1 MVEPFEYKFATIC
14 NLTMYGYLTKVIS
27 HNDQYPSPLNL
38 RSGRFVGQSISYLFM
53 AKTILCPID
62 FSESSLHALKWAVE
76 LSSRYNSHLTILYP
90 YRLLQAPK
98 EDVLQLKKKNE
109 ETAILKFA
117 DIEKDYLKEKSISFD
132 FTPEVGFLTD
142 RIDDHLRKNSI
153 LMMVIGKNMNSA
165 SQENLGDL
173 ITNLKV
179 PVVVVP

>member
-1 MVEPFEYKFATIC
+1 
-14 NLTMYGYLTKVIS
+14 
-27 HNDQYPSPLNL
+27 
-38 RSGRFVGQSISYLFM
+38 M

-76 LSSRYNSHLTILYP
+76 LSARYSCHLTVLYP

-109 ETAILKFA
+109 ESAIQKFESL
-117 DIEKDYLKEKSISFD
+117 EKDYINGKAISFD
-132 FTPEVGFLTD
+132 FTPEVGFLAD
-142 RIDDHLRKNSI
+142 RIDDHLRRNSI
-153 LMMVIGKNMNSA
+153 LMMVIGKNMSSA

-173 ITNLKV
+173 ITNVKV